1 MNKAQIHRLVNETKE
16 LGKRT
21 NRLIIKE
28 KY

>member
-1 MNKAQIHRLVNETKE
+1 MNKAQIHILVNETKE
-16 LGKRT
+16 LGKHT